1 MSAGNFIISKYEA
14 DDGEIHPIRIQPETI
29 IATTN
34 PAPTGA
40 TTSSIR
46 ARVGGSRRSYGL
58 HARTI
63 RVTWTVPATH
73 PDGYKDGGT
82 MTIPVLGA
90 AAFAAINVGSTF
102 TYLGSGVTV
111 TGKSPEVVR

>member
-14 DDGEIHPIRIQPETI
+14 DSGEIHPVRIQPETV
-29 IATTN
+29 IAGTN
-34 PAPTGA
+34 PAPAGA
-40 TTSSIR
+40 ITSSIR
-46 ARVGGSRRSYGL
+46 AKVGGSRREYGL
-58 HARTI
+58 HCRTI

-82 MTIPVLGA
+82 ITIPILGA
-90 AAFAAINVGSTF
+90 AAYAAINVGDTF
-102 TYLGSGVTV
+102 EYLANNVTV